1 MNNQTT
7 IKITIDK
14 AQKIIDLFTN
24 MNSKKDFLTLLN
36 ISKNFIY
43 KENTL
48 PFTEKQLNYYLIK
61 DSKKFNSK
69 RKSYTAD
76 PKKSQPNS
84 YKWQGN

>member
-1 MNNQTT
+1 M
-7 IKITIDK
+7 KITIDK

-69 RKSYTAD
+69 RKSYENVI
-76 PKKSQPNS
+76 KLNIK
-84 YKWQGN
+84 